1 MKKIY
6 LSGNYIIV
14 EDLDQRMTYEY
25 AKGHTIYIFVDGFF
39 YIKEITQGQYKVSVA
54 ELSRGLIT
62 GEDKQTVYN
71 VETFTKFLRDN
82 TGM

>member
-25 AKGHTIYIFVDGFF
+25 AKGHTIYTFIDGFF

-54 ELSRGLIT
+54 ELEAGNISG
-62 GEDKQTVYN
+62 GDNVYTVK
-71 VETFTKFLRDN
+71 TFTDFLRNN

>member
-14 EDLDQRMTYEY
+14 EDLDQRITYEY
-25 AKGHTIYIFVDGFF
+25 AKGHTIYTFVDDVF

-54 ELSRGLIT
+54 ALERGLIT
-62 GEDKQTVYN
+62 EEDSQAVYN
-71 VETFTKFLRDN
+71 VVTFTKFLRNN